1 MGGHGMAV
9 DERAGPV
16 REPLP
21 LRGRLAATVV
31 HGAPDLTPAQLA
43 RYLDLT
49 KRRGL
54 GPAEALTRVTGNP
67 GAAGEHREGD
77 NVMCTTG
84 YGALAAALV
93 WSGLQD
99 QAAALGLTS
108 ATYLTPLYGAVGS
121 GTGTPVKSDAG
132 LFAELGRQTVGAG
145 GTNPASASIA
155 AYATWLFYFTS
166 PATAWTVTEAG
177 LFAGATSTANSG
189 TMIDHWVFSPTL
201 TVPTT
206 DSLLLEI
213 SLLLG
218 P

>member
-1 MGGHGMAV
+1 MTVNSPRPAAHETLA
-9 DERAGPV
+9 
-16 REPLP
+16 

-31 HGAPDLTPAQLA
+31 HRRTLEAADLAEYLELTMRQGLSKPEALA
-43 RYLDLT
+43 RI
-49 KRRGL
+49 L
-54 GPAEALTRVTGNP
+54 GSPDAV
-67 GAAGEHREGD
+67 GEHREGD

-99 QAAALGLTS
+99 QASNLGLTS
-108 ATYLTPLYGAVGS
+108 ATFLTPLYGAVGS
-121 GTGTPVKSDAG
+121 GTGTPSKADTA

-145 GTNPASASIA
+145 ASNPASSSIA

-166 PATAWTVTEAG
+166 PPVAWTVAEAG
-177 LFAGATSTANSG
+177 LFAGASSATNSG
-189 TMIDHWVFSPTL
+189 TMIDHWSFSPTL
-201 TVPTT
+201 PVPTN
-206 DSLLLEI
+206 DSLLLQI

>member
-1 MGGHGMAV
+1 MAV
-9 DERAGPV
+9 ARPSAHD
-16 REPLP
+16 PLP
-21 LRGRLAATVV
+21 MRGRLAATVV
-31 HGAPDLTPAQLA
+31 RDSPELSPGQLA
-43 RYLDLT
+43 QYLEST
-49 KRRGL
+49 KREGL
-54 GPAEALTRVTGNP
+54 SPAEALARITGRDDAC
-67 GAAGEHREGD
+67 GGHREGD
-77 NVMCTTG
+77 NVMCTVG

-99 QAAALGLTS
+99 QAANLGVTS
-108 ATYLTPLYGAVGS
+108 PTYLTPLYGAVGS
-121 GTGTPVKSDAG
+121 GTGTPSTSDTA

-145 GTNPASASIA
+145 GTNPASSSIA

-166 PATAWTVTEAG
+166 PATTWTVAEAG
-177 LFAGATSTANSG
+177 LFAGASSTANSG
-189 TMIDHWVFSPTL
+189 TMIDHWSFSPTL

>member
-1 MGGHGMAV
+1 MAV
-9 DERAGPV
+9 DARPGPV
-16 REPLP
+16 REPLS

-31 HGAPDLTPAQLA
+31 RESPALAPAQLA
-43 RYLDLT
+43 HYLELT
-49 KRRGL
+49 KREGC
-54 GPAEALTRVTGNP
+54 GPAEALARITGSAD
-67 GAAGEHREGD
+67 AAGEHREGD
-77 NVMCTTG
+77 NVMCTVG

-99 QAAALGLTS
+99 QAAALGVTA

-121 GTGTPVKSDAG
+121 GMGTPAKSDTA
-132 LFAELGRQTVGAG
+132 LFAELGRQVVGAG
-145 GTNPASASIA
+145 ASNPASSSIA
-155 AYATWLFYFTS
+155 AYCTWLFYFTS
-166 PATAWTVTEAG
+166 PATTWTVAEAG
-177 LFAGATSTANSG
+177 LFAGATSATGSG
-189 TMIDHWVFSPTL
+189 TMIDHWAFSPTL

>member
-1 MGGHGMAV
+1 MPSLGNELAQ
-9 DERAGPV
+9 A

-21 LRGRLAATVV
+21 MRGRLAATVV
-31 HGAPDLTPAQLA
+31 RAGHSLTAADLAA
-43 RYLDLT
+43 YLDLT
-49 KRRGL
+49 VHQGL
-54 GPAEALTRVTGNP
+54 PKAEALAAVTGTHDVV
-67 GAAGEHREGD
+67 GDHREGD
-77 NVMCTTG
+77 NVMCTVG

-99 QAAALGLTS
+99 QAANLGLTS
-108 ATYLTPLYGAVGS
+108 GTYLTPLYGAVGS
-121 GTGTPVKSDAG
+121 GAGTPLKSDTA
-132 LFAELGRQTVGAG
+132 LFTELGRQTVGAG
-145 GTNPASASIA
+145 ASNPASSSIA

-166 PATAWTVTEAG
+166 PATPWTVAEAG
-177 LFAGATSTANSG
+177 LFAGASSTTNSG
-189 TMIDHWVFSPTL
+189 TMIDHWSFSPTL

>member
-1 MGGHGMAV
+1 M
-9 DERAGPV
+9 
-16 REPLP
+16 
-21 LRGRLAATVV
+21 RGRLAATVV
-31 HGAPDLTPAQLA
+31 HGSPDLDPARLA
-43 RYLDLT
+43 RYLELT

-54 GPAEALTRVTGNP
+54 GPADALARITGCAD
-67 GAAGEHREGD
+67 AAGEHREGD
-77 NVMCTTG
+77 NVMCTVG

-99 QAAALGLTS
+99 QAANLAVTS
-108 ATYLTPLYGAVGS
+108 PTYLTPLYGAVGS
-121 GTGTPVKSDAG
+121 GTGTPGRGDTA

-145 GTNPASASIA
+145 ASNPASSAVA

-166 PATAWTVTEAG
+166 PTVTWTVAEAG
-177 LFAGATSTANSG
+177 LFAGATSATNSG
-189 TMIDHWVFSPTL
+189 TMIDHWAFSPIL